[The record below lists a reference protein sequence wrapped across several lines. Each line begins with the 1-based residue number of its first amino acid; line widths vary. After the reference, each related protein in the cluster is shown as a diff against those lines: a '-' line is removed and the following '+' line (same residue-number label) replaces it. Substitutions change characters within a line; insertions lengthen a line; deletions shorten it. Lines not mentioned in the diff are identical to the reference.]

1 MCWLLSLSKLFL
13 LNKVWKGFLIST
25 IFTWFISTTCVI
37 QPGVAVNL
45 GTNLGSGISI
55 LIIKILA
62 DCHVSEEI
70 RFYDR
75 CSYKCYLSLS
85 WISSISISN
94 LQLWPVPQRCLSY
107 GANKRELSKKIKQ
120 AERLKSCE
128 RRTKVDRLDGQW
140 ARWLIGSLDRL
151 HGQ

>member
-1 MCWLLSLSKLFL
+1 M
-13 LNKVWKGFLIST
+13 GFLIST

-70 RFYDR
+70 RLYDKCLASVTSLYLESPEYQSQI
-75 CSYKCYLSLS
+75 CSFDQFHKDVYRMELTKENYQKEIKKPVTTILIVYSCAAKGGGVLLSL
-85 WISSISISN
+85 IQN
-94 LQLWPVPQRCLSY
+94 
-107 GANKRELSKKIKQ
+107 NFKRH
-120 AERLKSCE
+120 R
-128 RRTKVDRLDGQW
+128 
-140 ARWLIGSLDRL
+140 
-151 HGQ
+151 